1 MTEPLAVTSI
11 SFSVI
16 EPIAWYVKF
25 RPVVSRTMVSAVLLL
40 VSAPLNVR
48 FWASMVRKPALP
60 FWLPVALLRLMDR
73 SVRLARLST

>member
-16 EPIAWYVKF
+16 EPMALYVKF

-48 FWASMVRKPALP
+48 FWASMVRKP
-60 FWLPVALLRLMDR
+60 
-73 SVRLARLST
+73 